1 LDNSVEGSEPYAM
14 IREEWILTLIIGGD
28 LLPSAV
34 VKMERKK
41 AIFVFVIDARKNL
54 SQRNPQTRNG

>member
-34 VKMERKK
+34 VKMEKK

>member
-1 LDNSVEGSEPYAM
+1 M

-41 AIFVFVIDARKNL
+41 GIFVFVIDARKNL